1 MRKQFSD
8 EYTDRDSKV
17 IKTELIEKKTGK
29 VIVDL
34 TREDIGAGR
43 QKEGEVIWS
52 PDSKHFAY
60 SSFGENEV
68 RLSIFHSLGAKFVKV
83 NLPSVDEKIPKPE
96 NDPELKDTKLEGEE
110 TEDQP
115 MRWAGPNVIA
125 FRKHLL
131 YQPQDKPAD
140 YANEIH
146 RRYEIA
152 MTIAADGKVT
162 TECKPTKGGE

>member
-1 MRKQFSD
+1 MLS
-8 EYTDRDSKV
+8 
-17 IKTELIEKKTGK
+17 IALIT
-29 VIVDL
+29 
-34 TREDIGAGR
+34 TSR
-43 QKEGEVIWS
+43 
-52 PDSKHFAY
+52 
-60 SSFGENEV
+60 EV

-115 MRWAGPNVIA
+115 MRWAGPNVIG

-131 YQPQDKPAD
+131 YQPNDKPAE

-152 MTIAADGKVT
+152 MTIGDDGKVT
-162 TECKPTKGGE
+162 TDCKLIKEGE